1 MSAAAA
7 LLAVALLV
15 APAPARARLT
25 GPSVPGRPPI
35 RALWCAAVP
44 LAVIAGIALEPTVVL
59 AAAILLG
66 TVLVR
71 RRRSSA
77 TRRQC
82 AEAADLR
89 DGLDILVGELRAG
102 AHPVAAFDAAGTE
115 VGADVGER
123 LRAVAARGRL
133 GADVGAGIRSVAAV
147 SAQPECWVRLAV
159 CWELAQSHGLA
170 IATLMRAAH
179 HDIVE
184 RERFRVRVDAG
195 LAGARTTAAVLA
207 GMPVLGIALGQAIGA
222 DPLAFLLSGGA
233 GGVLLVIGITLSC
246 LGLSWS
252 DRIVTGL
259 PR

>member
-1 MSAAAA
+1 MTAAAVLLAAA
-7 LLAVALLV
+7 LLVT
-15 APAPARARLT
+15 PAPARARLR
-25 GPSVPGRPPI
+25 GPGRPRTLPS

-44 LAVIAGIALEPTVVL
+44 TGLVGAIAVEPSVAL

-66 TVLVR
+66 TVIVRRRGSAVR
-71 RRRSSA
+71 RRR
-77 TRRQC
+77 C
-82 AEAADLR
+82 AEAAALR
-89 DGLDILVGELRAG
+89 DGLDILAGELRAG

-115 VGADVGER
+115 VGAAVGER
-123 LRAVAARGRL
+123 LRVVAARGRL
-133 GADVGAGIRSVAAV
+133 GADVGAGIRSVAAL
-147 SAQPECWVRLAV
+147 SAQPESWERLAV
-159 CWELAQSHGLA
+159 CWELAQSRGLA

-222 DPLAFLLSGGA
+222 EPLAFLLSGGA

-246 LGLSWS
+246 LGLLWS

-259 PR
+259 PT